1 MPAKPLFGRVV
12 ATAAAAAEHAYPA
25 GLFAA
30 SHFHENSYLTIILAG
45 GTTERFGRR
54 TEQLS
59 PTSVHLMLA
68 GERHS
73 NDYRT
78 DTRCL
83 HLEVDAMLRADV
95 PPGPIQH
102 PRAMLLGGRIYDAFS
117 RGDDLAIEEL
127 LYALFAQST
136 RSFAD
141 APRWLARVIEV
152 LHDSFD
158 AKVLL
163 RELAD
168 LASVHPAHL
177 CREFHLRTGR
187 TIGAYVRGLR
197 IARAC
202 ALLSRSQ
209 TPLAEIALACG
220 FVDQSHFAT
229 TFRRA
234 MRVTP
239 GQYRRASRQ

>member
-1 MPAKPLFGRVV
+1 MPAKPLFGRLV
-12 ATAAAAAEHAYPA
+12 ATATSAAEHAYPA

-30 SHFHENSYLTIILAG
+30 PHFHDHSYLTIILAG
-45 GTTERFGRR
+45 ETTERFARR
-54 TEQLS
+54 TEQL
-59 PTSVHLMLA
+59 PATSVQLMLA

-83 HLEVDAMLRADV
+83 HLEVDAMLHADV
-95 PPGPIQH
+95 PPGPIHH
-102 PRAMLLGGRIYDAFS
+102 PRAMFLGGRIYDEFR

-136 RSFAD
+136 RSFTD
-141 APRWLARVIEV
+141 APRWLARVIES

-163 RELAD
+163 RELAR
-168 LASVHPAHL
+168 LAGVHPAHL
-177 CREFHLRTGR
+177 CREFHRRTGR
-187 TIGAYVRGLR
+187 TIGAYVRELR
-197 IARAC
+197 VTRAC
-202 ALLSRSQ
+202 ALLSRSDK
-209 TPLAEIALACG
+209 PLAEIALACG
-220 FVDQSHFAT
+220 FADQSHFAT

-239 GQYRRASRQ
+239 GQYRRESR